1 MAKYDNIDFTP
12 PMGVRKEAAKGLEW
26 RNKFNRGGTAVG
38 VARARD
44 LSNGTNISPDTA
56 RRMASYFARHQV
68 DKKGQGFQ
76 PGEDGFPSA
85 GRIAW
90 ALWGGDPGQAWA
102 NKLTRQMDA
111 ADNEG
116 RTMTTEMERRCV
128 ALPLTLETRDAGK
141 AYIGGYAAKYNVRS
155 TMLGTFREQILPGAF
170 TRALKEQPHPVV
182 ALWNHDPNF
191 VLGSTRSGTL
201 QVDTDD
207 EGMRYSVEVPD
218 TQLGRDLSTLI
229 ARGDVWGSSFAFVLA
244 SGPDA
249 ESWDKD
255 EDGVALRTIHEVEG
269 VYDVSPVLTPAYE
282 QATTGVAVR
291 SYERFL
297 QSHRPALKLPA
308 LRRDAKIETA
318 IRRFLRQHGRKVR

>member
-1 MAKYDNIDFTP
+1 MDN
-12 PMGVRKEAAKGLEW
+12 L
-26 RNKFNRGGTAVG
+26 
-38 VARARD
+38 
-44 LSNGTNISPDTA
+44 
-56 RRMASYFARHQV
+56 
-68 DKKGQGFQ
+68 
-76 PGEDGFPSA
+76 
-85 GRIAW
+85 
-90 ALWGGDPGQAWA
+90 
-102 NKLTRQMDA
+102 
-111 ADNEG
+111 
-116 RTMTTEMERRCV
+116 ERRCV
-128 ALPLTLETRDAGK
+128 ALPLTMETREAGK

-170 TRALKEQPHPVV
+170 TRALNEQSHPVV

-201 QVDTDD
+201 TVNTDD

-229 ARGDVWGSSFAFVLA
+229 ARGDVWGSSFAFVI
-244 SGPDA
+244 GE

-255 EDGVALRTIHEVEG
+255 EDGTALRSVVSVKGI
-269 VYDVSPVLTPAYE
+269 YDVSPVLTPAYE

-308 LRRDAKIETA
+308 LSRNAKAEKS
-318 IRRFLRQHGRKVR
+318 IRRFLRQHGHKIW

>member
-1 MAKYDNIDFTP
+1 MAKYDGIDFTP
-12 PMGVRKEAAKGLEW
+12 PEGVRKEAARGLAW
-26 RNKFNRGGTAVG
+26 RDEFNRGGTEVG

-44 LSNGTNISPDTA
+44 LSNGVNISPDTA
-56 RRMASYFARHQV
+56 RRMLSYFARHEV
-68 DKKGQGFQ
+68 DKQGEGFS

-90 ALWGGDPGQAWA
+90 ALWGGDPGQAWV

-116 RTMTTEMERRCV
+116 RAMTPELERRSV
-128 ALPLTLETRDAGK
+128 ALPLTLETRAEGK

-155 TMLGTFREQILPGAF
+155 TMLGTFREQIMPGAF
-170 TRALKEQPHPVV
+170 TRALEEQQHPVV
-182 ALWNHDPNF
+182 ALWNHDSNY

-201 QVDTDD
+201 ELATDD
-207 EGMRYSVEVPD
+207 EGLRYSVEVPD
-218 TQLGRDLSTLI
+218 TSLGRDLQVLI
-229 ARGDVWGSSFAFVLA
+229 SRGDVWGSSFAFVI
-244 SGPDA
+244 GE

-255 EDGVALRTIHEVEG
+255 EDGTALRSVISVDG

-282 QATTGVAVR
+282 QATTSVAVR

-308 LRRDAKIETA
+308 LRRDAKTETA
-318 IRRFLRQHGRKVR
+318 IRRFLRQHGHKVR

>member
-1 MAKYDNIDFTP
+1 MDN
-12 PMGVRKEAAKGLEW
+12 L
-26 RNKFNRGGTAVG
+26 
-38 VARARD
+38 
-44 LSNGTNISPDTA
+44 
-56 RRMASYFARHQV
+56 
-68 DKKGQGFQ
+68 
-76 PGEDGFPSA
+76 
-85 GRIAW
+85 
-90 ALWGGDPGQAWA
+90 
-102 NKLTRQMDA
+102 
-111 ADNEG
+111 
-116 RTMTTEMERRCV
+116 ERRSV

-155 TMLGTFREQILPGAF
+155 TMLGTFREQIMPGAF
-170 TRALKEQPHPVV
+170 SRALKEQPHPVV

-201 QVDTDD
+201 TVGTDD

-229 ARGDVWGSSFAFVLA
+229 ARGDVWGSSFAFVLGRG
-244 SGPDA
+244 SDS

-255 EDGVALRTIHEVEG
+255 EDGVALRIVHEVEG

-297 QSHRPALKLPA
+297 QSHRPALKLPE
-308 LRRDAKIETA
+308 LRRDAKSEKA
-318 IRRFLRQHGRKVR
+318 IRRFLRQHGHKVG

>member
-12 PMGVRKEAAKGLEW
+12 PLGVRKEAAKGLEW

-68 DKKGQGFQ
+68 DKNGHGFQ

-116 RTMTTEMERRCV
+116 RTMTTEMERRSIP
-128 ALPLTLETRDAGK
+128 LPLSIETRADGK
-141 AYIGGYAAKYNVRS
+141 SVIRGMAARYRVRS
-155 TMLGTFREQILPGAF
+155 VDLGGFTEEIMPGAF
-170 TRALKEQPHPVV
+170 DGVMKREGRNVVGLFNHDSNIVLGTERARTLRLSAMEDGLGYELDPPATRA
-182 ALWNHDPNF
+182 DI
-191 VLGSTRSGTL
+191 
-201 QVDTDD
+201 
-207 EGMRYSVEVPD
+207 VE
-218 TQLGRDLSTLI
+218 LI
-229 ARGDVWGSSFAFVLA
+229 QRGDVWGSSFAFTIA
-244 SGPDA
+244 RDG
-249 ESWDKD
+249 D
-255 EDGVALRTIHEVEG
+255 EWTTDDDGQHLRYVRQIDG
-269 VYDVSPVLTPAYE
+269 LYDVGPVLTPAYGD
-282 QATTGVAVR
+282 TSVTVARR
-291 SYERFL
+291 SLERHL

-308 LRRDAKIETA
+308 LRRDAKTETA

>member
-1 MAKYDNIDFTP
+1 MDN
-12 PMGVRKEAAKGLEW
+12 L
-26 RNKFNRGGTAVG
+26 
-38 VARARD
+38 
-44 LSNGTNISPDTA
+44 
-56 RRMASYFARHQV
+56 
-68 DKKGQGFQ
+68 
-76 PGEDGFPSA
+76 
-85 GRIAW
+85 
-90 ALWGGDPGQAWA
+90 
-102 NKLTRQMDA
+102 
-111 ADNEG
+111 
-116 RTMTTEMERRCV
+116 ERRSI

-155 TMLGTFREQILPGAF
+155 TMLGTFREQIMPGAF
-170 TRALKEQPHPVV
+170 TRALKEQAHPVV

-201 QVDTDD
+201 SVDTDD
-207 EGMRYSVEVPD
+207 EGLRYSVEVPD

-229 ARGDVWGSSFAFVLA
+229 SRGDVWGSSFAFVI
-244 SGPDA
+244 GE

-255 EDGVALRTIHEVEG
+255 EDGTALRSVISVEG

-308 LRRDAKIETA
+308 LLRNAKSEHA
-318 IRRFLRQHGRKVR
+318 IRRFLRQHGHKVG

>member
-1 MAKYDNIDFTP
+1 M
-12 PMGVRKEAAKGLEW
+12 EL
-26 RNKFNRGGTAVG
+26 
-38 VARARD
+38 
-44 LSNGTNISPDTA
+44 
-56 RRMASYFARHQV
+56 
-68 DKKGQGFQ
+68 
-76 PGEDGFPSA
+76 
-85 GRIAW
+85 
-90 ALWGGDPGQAWA
+90 
-102 NKLTRQMDA
+102 
-111 ADNEG
+111 
-116 RTMTTEMERRCV
+116 ERRCV
-128 ALPLTLETRDAGK
+128 ALPLTIETREAGK

-155 TMLGTFREQILPGAF
+155 TLLGTFREQIMPGAF

-229 ARGDVWGSSFAFVLA
+229 ARGDVWGSSFAFVI
-244 SGPDA
+244 GE
-249 ESWDKD
+249 ESWSKD
-255 EDGVALRTIHEVEG
+255 DDGTALRNVVSVEG

-308 LRRDAKIETA
+308 LRRDAKTEKA
-318 IRRFLRQHGRKVR
+318 IRRFLRQHGRKVG

>member
-1 MAKYDNIDFTP
+1 MAKYDGIDFTP
-12 PMGVRKEAAKGLEW
+12 PAGVRSEAKRGLEW
-26 RNKFNRGGTAVG
+26 RDKFNRGGTAVG

-44 LSNGTNISPDTA
+44 LSNGTSISPDTA
-56 RRMASYFARHQV
+56 RRMASYFARHEV
-68 DKKGQGFQ
+68 DKQGQGFT

-90 ALWGGDPGQAWA
+90 ALWGGDPGQEWA
-102 NKLTRQMDA
+102 NKLNRQMDA

-116 RTMTTEMERRCV
+116 RTMTNELERRCV
-128 ALPLTLETRDAGK
+128 ALPLTLETREAGK

-170 TRALKEQPHPVV
+170 TRALKEQSHPVV
-182 ALWNHDPNF
+182 ALWNHDPNY

-201 QVDTDD
+201 AVDTDD

-218 TQLGRDLSTLI
+218 TQLGRDLTTLI
-229 ARGDVWGSSFAFVLA
+229 SRGDVWGSSFAFVI
-244 SGPDA
+244 GE
-249 ESWDKD
+249 ESWDND
-255 EDGVALRTIHEVEG
+255 EDGTAIRSVVSVEG

-308 LRRDAKIETA
+308 LRRDAATEKA
-318 IRRFLRQHGRKVR
+318 LRRFLRQHGYKVG